1 MKDETF
7 ESVWGQI
14 NESAEAIYQRLRPE
28 GHDFQFV
35 YPDRGKRVIRSEYN
49 RVRKELKS
57 RCYEQPSDVESDS
70 HLIDHH
76 KIAACFCKAL
86 VTKKL
91 FTFQLDETISQ
102 DMLRSNYELAYT
114 VSLRIIYDYLVES
127 FQHEGELTLKEAL
140 LAQKCLHVPRT
151 TPSHENYN
159 LGRIKALALN
169 DFYGVEF
176 DLLAYSNNMF
186 WIELYNRQLLTE
198 RVKVVFPPIRDKKA
212 T

>member
-7 ESVWGQI
+7 EIVWKQVD
-14 NESAEAIYQRLRPE
+14 ETAQAICHRLKSE
-28 GHDFQFV
+28 GHDFRFV
-35 YPDRGKRVIRSEYN
+35 YQDRGKKVIRKEYD
-49 RVRKELKS
+49 RIRMELKK
-57 RCYEQPSDVESDS
+57 RCYELSTDWDNDR

-86 VTKKL
+86 ITKKL
-91 FTFQLDETISQ
+91 FVFHMDESISE

-127 FQHEGELTLKEAL
+127 YKYEGKTDLKDAL
-140 LAQKCLHVPRT
+140 LAQKCLQVPET

-169 DFYGVEF
+169 DFYKVDF
-176 DLLAYSNNMF
+176 DLLAYSNTMF
-186 WIELYNRQLLTE
+186 WIEHYNRQILTGKIA
-198 RVKVVFPPIRDKKA
+198 VDFPPIRE
-212 T
+212 